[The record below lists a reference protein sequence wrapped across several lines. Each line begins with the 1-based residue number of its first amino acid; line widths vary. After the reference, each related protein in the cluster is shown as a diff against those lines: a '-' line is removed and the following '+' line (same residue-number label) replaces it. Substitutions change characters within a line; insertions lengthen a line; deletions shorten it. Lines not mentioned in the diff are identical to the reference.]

1 MTHSTSLIRN
11 AAVLAALL
19 ALAACGK
26 PAPGGE
32 SGAAA
37 ASGAQAA
44 APARQLAAADVLTT
58 RVAPLARLLPFTATL
73 NALQSAEVAAQADG
87 TVQQVLVREGEQV
100 TRGQLLAR
108 IDSEALQQQLNEQQ
122 AQLANDET
130 RLKLARLKLD
140 KQRELLQQGF
150 ISKYAFDEIESDY
163 QVRAGEVAARRS
175 QLARAR
181 KSLSES
187 EVRSPMAGTVYARRT
202 QPGEQAARNQKL
214 FGIADLAELEGVAS
228 VPARLVGQLKPG
240 QQARFAVEGV
250 DGQFNAT
257 LARINPVANAATRT
271 FNVYL
276 RVDNRDGKLKAGQF
290 AKGGVVLAE
299 VKDAISLPQAALHD
313 ADGSQPWLLA
323 VRGGRLLRQ
332 PVQVLL
338 QADSER
344 QVAVR
349 GIAAGETVL
358 AAPLLGLKAGDAVS
372 LPQR

>member
-1 MTHSTSLIRN
+1 MPRPRLTRHTLLLT
-11 AAVLAALL
+11 LATL
-19 ALAACGK
+19 ALAACGQPEA
-26 PAPGGE
+26 PA
-32 SGAAA
+32 ATA
-37 ASGAQAA
+37 ASAPATA
-44 APARQLAAADVLTT
+44 APRQLSAADVLTT
-58 RVAPLARLLPFTATL
+58 KVAPVARLLPFTATL
-73 NALQSAEVAAQADG
+73 NALHSAEVAAQAEG

-122 AQLANDET
+122 AQLANDEA

-150 ISKYAFDEIESDY
+150 ISKLAFDETDSDY
-163 QVRAGEVAARRS
+163 QVRAGELAARRS

-187 EVRSPMAGTVYARRT
+187 EVRAPMAGTVYARLT
-202 QPGEQAARNQKL
+202 QPGEQASRNQKL
-214 FGIADLAELEGVAS
+214 FAIADLAVLEGVAS

-240 QQARFAVEGV
+240 QQARFSVEGV
-250 DGQFNAT
+250 DGEFQAV

-276 RVDNRDGKLKAGQF
+276 RVESRDGRLRAGQF

-299 VKDAISLPQAALHD
+299 VNDAIRLPLAAVHD
-313 ADGSQPWLLA
+313 VDGASPWLLA
-323 VRGGRLLRQ
+323 VRAGRLQRQ
-332 PVQVLL
+332 PLQLL
-338 QADSER
+338 LRADNER
-344 QVAVR
+344 QLAVR

-372 LPQR
+372 LPPR

>member
-1 MTHSTSLIRN
+1 MHSLTRSHVGRSLLLLTV
-11 AAVLAALL
+11 AA
-19 ALAACGK
+19 ALAACGSSTSSDGQ
-26 PAPGGE
+26 AA
-32 SGAAA
+32 SAAA
-37 ASGAQAA
+37 AAQ
-44 APARQLAAADVLTT
+44 PVRQLSAADVLQTS
-58 RVAPLARLLPFTATL
+58 VAPVASLLPFTATL
-73 NALQSAEVAAQADG
+73 NALQSAEVAAQVDG

-122 AQLANDET
+122 AQLANDEA

-150 ISKYAFDEIESDY
+150 ISKLAFDETESDY
-163 QVRAGEVAARRS
+163 QVRAGELAARRS
-175 QLARAR
+175 QLARAH

-187 EVRSPMAGTVYARRT
+187 EVRAPMAGTVYARLT

-214 FGIADLAELEGVAS
+214 FAIADLAELEGVAS
-228 VPARLVGQLKPG
+228 IPARLVGQLKPG
-240 QQARFAVEGV
+240 QQARFTVEGI
-250 DGQFNAT
+250 DGTFSAQ

-276 RVDNRDGKLKAGQF
+276 RVDNRDGRLKAGQF

-299 VKDAISLPQAALHD
+299 VNDAVRLPLAALRD
-313 ADGSQPWLLA
+313 ADSATPWLLA
-323 VRGGRLLRQ
+323 VRGGRLQRQ
-332 PVQVLL
+332 PVTVLL
-338 QADSER
+338 RADSER

-349 GIAAGETVL
+349 GIAAGQTVL

-372 LPQR
+372 LPPR